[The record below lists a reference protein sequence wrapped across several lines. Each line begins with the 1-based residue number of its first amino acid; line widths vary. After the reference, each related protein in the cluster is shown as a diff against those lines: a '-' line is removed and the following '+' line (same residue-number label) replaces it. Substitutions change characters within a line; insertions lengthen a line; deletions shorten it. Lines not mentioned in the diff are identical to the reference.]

1 MRVPGHE
8 FFVPAMR
15 LFAGTK
21 NSCPGTRMARSYKSA
36 LSIDQLVFLN
46 HPSLRL
52 RVAKDL

>member
-8 FFVPAMR
+8 FFVPAISQ
-15 LFAGTK
+15 FAG
-21 NSCPGTRMARSYKSA
+21 MARSYKSA

>member
-8 FFVPAMR
+8 FFVPAISQ
-15 LFAGTK
+15 FAGRFDRLRT
-21 NSCPGTRMARSYKSA
+21 GTPRSYKSA